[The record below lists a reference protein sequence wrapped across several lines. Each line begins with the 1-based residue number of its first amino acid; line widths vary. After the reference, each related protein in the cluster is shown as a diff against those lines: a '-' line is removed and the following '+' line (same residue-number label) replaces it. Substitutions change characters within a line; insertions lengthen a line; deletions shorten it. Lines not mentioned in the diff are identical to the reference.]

1 MLLVRGSNRVEILF
15 LLFIAVSI
23 TCTPCKHCNIPK
35 HGGKNFKEKQWR
47 KKTSS
52 KVPPTGIPL
61 TIFGDSWRW
70 HGCGHWA
77 SRTEQKLRLVKWNLQ
92 FTRQLPCCA
101 SSGSRTK
108 EARLEPE
115 AGFSKEILLSLFS
128 ADDFCRHVSE
138 STASIKAKCKLWGL
152 WCAKMYAR
160 IWGHTKCSSKGRGE
174 AENTKPIWVH
184 HRDTKMPQNN
194 IRNERRSP
202 ALCKQ

>member
-15 LLFIAVSI
+15 LLFSDVSV
-23 TCTPCKHCNIPK
+23 TCIPCKHCNVPK

-61 TIFGDSWRW
+61 TIFGESWRW

-115 AGFSKEILLSLFS
+115 AGFSKEILLSLLV
-128 ADDFCRHVSE
+128 FCWWLLQTCIRIYCLYKSQMQALRALV
-138 STASIKAKCKLWGL
+138 CKDVCTDLGPYQVL
-152 WCAKMYAR
+152 LKR
-160 IWGHTKCSSKGRGE
+160 
-174 AENTKPIWVH
+174 
-184 HRDTKMPQNN
+184 
-194 IRNERRSP
+194 
-202 ALCKQ
+202 